1 MNASQLL
8 FNVGFIT
15 YNDDILM
22 LLRNKAP
29 NKGKWNGVGGHIEKG
44 ESPYQSMVREI
55 KEETGLSLPSVNFG
69 GILTW
74 EGYEIAA
81 GGLYIFSA
89 AAPGRVVKGNGEG
102 MLAWKTRLFVIT
114 AEDVVD
120 NIHIFLPPIL
130 SGAKPC
136 HYHFIYDHGRMI
148 EHVVSVLP
156 GWVDIYKK
164 Y

>member
-1 MNASQLL
+1 MNASELI

-15 YNDDILM
+15 FNDDILM
-22 LLRNKAP
+22 LLRKKAP

-55 KEETGLSLPSVNFG
+55 KEETGLAISAVRFG

-74 EGYEIAA
+74 EGYEIAP

-89 AAPGRVVKGNGEG
+89 IAASREVISNGEG
-102 MLAWKTRLFVIT
+102 VLAWKTREYAT
-114 AEDVVD
+114 TSADVVD
-120 NIHIFLPPIL
+120 NIHIFLPSIL
-130 SGAKPC
+130 CAAKPC
-136 HYHFIYDHGRMI
+136 HYHFIYSNGQMI
-148 EHVVSVLP
+148 EHVISNLP
-156 GWVDIYKK
+156 DWVDIHKK

>member
-1 MNASQLL
+1 MNASQMIY
-8 FNVGFIT
+8 NVGFIT
-15 YNDDILM
+15 FGDDVLM
-22 LLRNKAP
+22 LHRKKAP

-55 KEETGLSLPSVNFG
+55 KEETGLVISSLRFG

-74 EGYEIAA
+74 EGYEIEP

-89 AAPGRVVKGNGEG
+89 AAESREVKGNGEG
-102 MLAWKTRLFVIT
+102 ILAWKPKSFATS

-120 NIHIFLPPIL
+120 NIHIFLPPVL
-130 SGAKPC
+130 SNAKPC
-136 HYHFIYDHGRMI
+136 HYHFIYNQGQLM
-148 EHVVSVLP
+148 EHVISNLP
-156 GWVDIYKK
+156 DWVDIYRN